1 MWVAFEEHCARW
13 ANVSQIFYVYH
24 FQCLAMTAP
33 STSNVYDGGNL
44 AMTYSALNC
53 LLILGDDLSRVN
65 RQHILKTLA
74 RCQQANGS
82 FCVSEGS
89 ESDIRFVYCACAI
102 AHILCAPT
110 DCFDVE
116 RTIDFI
122 RRSQVF
128 CPSLGFKRKNSLQSY
143 EGGFGQAP
151 GAEAHG
157 GSTYC
162 AVASLYLLD
171 RLYDDERQ

>member
-1 MWVAFEEHCARW
+1 
-13 ANVSQIFYVYH
+13 
-24 FQCLAMTAP
+24 MTAP

-53 LLILGDDLSRVN
+53 LLILGDDLSRIN
-65 RQHILKTLA
+65 RQHILATLA

-102 AHILCAPT
+102 AHMLCAPM

-122 RRSQVF
+122 RCSQAS
-128 CPSLGFKRKNSLQSY
+128 CPSLDCTQKKTF
-143 EGGFGQAP
+143 
-151 GAEAHG
+151 
-157 GSTYC
+157 
-162 AVASLYLLD
+162 
-171 RLYDDERQ
+171 